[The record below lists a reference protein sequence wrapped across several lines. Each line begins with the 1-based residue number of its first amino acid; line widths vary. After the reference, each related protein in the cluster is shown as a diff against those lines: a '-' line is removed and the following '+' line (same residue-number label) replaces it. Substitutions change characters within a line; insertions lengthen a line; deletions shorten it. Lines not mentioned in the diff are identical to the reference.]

1 MALRSTD
8 APTRATRLAPFAA
21 TDASAGRR
29 AVAVSLSSETPVQR
43 DGYIE
48 VLDHSPGAVLLD
60 RAAPGLPLLTAHDAA
75 RPLGVVENVRLD
87 VRRLVGSAMFGS
99 SAAALEAY
107 ANVAAGVSRFL
118 SIGYEILETRDEPNG
133 VLRVTRWRP
142 YEVSIVSIAADPTV
156 GPNRAHSGDLTMT
169 TPNPATTPATA
180 SPATAPQLATR
191 APAPNN
197 AERERSRA
205 AEIISVGATF
215 AETIPDAPRMAE
227 RAVREGATVTEFRAA
242 ILDALGDNAPGRMN
256 AASAPDWGRDA
267 QRVANYSLS
276 AAVAAAVSGDWRN
289 AGFEREVSNELASRA
304 GKSPRGFY
312 VPAEAMATRAVDTG
326 AGASMVSTVTEAG
339 AFIDSLREQSVVLR
353 LGARPLGGLV
363 GKVTIPKLGQNTVAQ
378 WVGEGVAPL
387 ASDPT
392 FGGVD
397 LEPHTLAANVIY
409 TRRMALSTNV
419 GIERV
424 LRDDLNQQMSRG
436 LDVAAL
442 MGGATADAPGGIVGM
457 AGVGSVEHGPNG
469 GPLTWVSV
477 VSFLE
482 QLEAANAATGRLGW
496 AVSPGVKAFA
506 LSTPKVS
513 GDAMMMMADPENL
526 MGYPVIA
533 TPFMQGIDKGTGTNL
548 KGAIFGNWA
557 DLIVAQWGG
566 IDLLVDPYSFS
577 NSGNVRIAAFA
588 DLDFGVRHAES
599 FVVSTD
605 IA

>member
-8 APTRATRLAPFAA
+8 APQRATRLAPFAA

-29 AVAVSLSSETPVQR
+29 AVAVSLSSETPIQC

-48 VLDHSPGAVLLD
+48 ILDHSAGAVLLD
-60 RAAPGLPLLTAHDAA
+60 RAAPGLPLLIGHDAA
-75 RPLGVVENVRLD
+75 RPVGVVENVRLD
-87 VRRLVGSAMFGS
+87 GRRLVGDALFGQ
-99 SAAALEAY
+99 SAAASDAW
-107 ANVAAGVSRFL
+107 ADVAAGASRFL
-118 SIGYEILETRDEPNG
+118 SVGYEILETREEPNG
-133 VLRVTRWRP
+133 VRRVTRWRP
-142 YEVSIVSIAADPTV
+142 YELSIVAIAADPTIGV
-156 GPNRAHSGDLTMT
+156 GRAHSGDLTMT
-169 TPNPATTPATA
+169 TPNPATTPATVA
-180 SPATAPQLATR
+180 PAPQLATR

-205 AEIISVGATF
+205 ADIISAGA
-215 AETIPDAPRMAE
+215 ALAATIPDAPRMAE
-227 RAVREGATVTEFRAA
+227 RAVREGASVIEFRSAL
-242 ILDALGDNAPGRMN
+242 LDLLGDNAPGRMN

-267 QRVANYSLS
+267 RRVANYSLG
-276 AAVAAAVSGDWRN
+276 AAVAAAVSGDWRA
-289 AGFEREVSNELASRA
+289 AGMEREVSNELASRA

-312 VPAEAMATRAVDTG
+312 VPAEALATRAVDTG
-326 AGASMVSTVTEAG
+326 VGASMVSTVTEAG

-378 WVGEGVAPL
+378 WVGEGVAPA

-397 LEPHTLAANVIY
+397 LEPHTLAGHVIY

-419 GIERV
+419 GIEDI
-424 LRDDLNQQMSRG
+424 LRRDLREQIARG
-436 LDVAAL
+436 LDAAAL

-577 NSGNVRIAAFA
+577 SSGNVRIAAFA
-588 DLDFGVRHAES
+588 DLDFRVRHAES